1 MPRLL
6 EEKLMTAQTSGREI
20 DESHHSLAALCLV
33 GEGEV
38 DDDAQHRLPE
48 DKSMSHVTELR
59 ECR

>member
-1 MPRLL
+1 
-6 EEKLMTAQTSGREI
+6 MTAQASGREI
-20 DESHHSLAALCLV
+20 DESLHSLAALCLV